1 MIPQAVTDTSTTAPL
16 SQTIAHIAHV
26 LAAEGFPTGE
36 RARLKRWSPGSPPSL
51 AFYRFAFQHLPD
63 QWEHQPE
70 TWLTLVTGLALMCP
84 SPHRRDLS
92 VGRALAETG
101 YAEARLERL
110 LAAHGN
116 ALPTLILRAARFLRA
131 KNASCNWTDFAYLLD
146 LAGSPEEVR
155 LRIARDYYRHQLER
169 VPRDGKE

>member
-1 MIPQAVTDTSTTAPL
+1 MVPQAVTDTSTNTSL

-26 LAAEGFPTGE
+26 IAAEGFPTGE

-63 QWEHQPE
+63 RWEHEPE

-92 VGRALAETG
+92 VGRVLAETG

-110 LAAHGN
+110 LAARGN
-116 ALPTLILRAARFLRA
+116 ALPTLVLRAARFLRA
-131 KNASCNWTDFAYLLD
+131 KNATCNWTDFAYLLG
-146 LAGSPEEVR
+146 LAGSPEKVC
-155 LRIARDYYRHQLER
+155 LRIARDYYRHQQGPVLS
-169 VPRDGKE
+169 DGKE